1 MSTNKR
7 GRLPSGRPYKAKQKN
22 QCVVV
27 QCNEIIRG
35 DRIPKHFR
43 DNSKMDVLDEAKKMD
58 SVGVLTNGLAYID
71 RMCIDS
77 EKQKNHT
84 KYLLA
89 NGYSSSKLPNMKSD
103 EFKKKNDTP
112 LPKQFLNFFIKAPK
126 RQTAE
131 ELGDEDNSETETD
144 EDENIEGS
152 GFRISIIFRTMI
164 RGTSEAACETVGSI
178 MNIHSGRNCHLK
190 PEKFSKEIVLR
201 YNLGPMHVL
210 DDHDFIEE
218 IYNREK
224 KE

>member
-1 MSTNKR
+1 MSTSTNKR
-7 GRLPSGRPYKAKQKN
+7 GRLPSGPYKAKLKYK
-22 QCVVV
+22 CVVV
-27 QCNEIIRG
+27 QCNENIRG

-58 SVGVLTNGLAYID
+58 SVGVLTNGLA
-71 RMCIDS
+71 
-77 EKQKNHT
+77 KNHT

-112 LPKQFLNFFIKAPK
+112 LPKQFLIFFIKAPK
-126 RQTAE
+126 RQAAQ
-131 ELGDEDNSETETD
+131 ELGDEDNSERETETD

-178 MNIHSGRNCHLK
+178 MNIHSGRNRHLK
-190 PEKFSKEIVLR
+190 LEIFSKEIVLR